1 MRLLSADFFCYKSI
15 IKTTMDFEKDITC
28 LVGITGAGKTSIL
41 ELINKLNDDQGFNAT
56 DLSEN
61 SETKKR
67 FTKDEIKA
75 EELLQIKAIFS
86 IDENDRKQLPK
97 DFVNATDVTIELT
110 FDGSWYLIVEERG
123 TELEMKPA
131 SIDGDVRQ
139 LDQYFTN
146 IRNKFSQ
153 AVARIPSIDENIIKS
168 VIGSF
173 VNNINDNDEDIVKNL
188 QILKNSLFS
197 IPHDPQLKLELD
209 SELLEIEKQV
219 NDIVKKRTKDPDE
232 RVYELLPNIEYISEL
247 PDLTDTYP
255 LDNYLNDPKSNFTF
269 DAIGIICGFNKTE
282 INNTRNNSV
291 SKTNYFRSCS
301 EKLTKEFKEYW
312 NEIDY
317 KLEIRLDNNDELL
330 FLITDEY
337 TNHVTKTTQ
346 RSEGMRWA
354 LALFLKIKSLIS
366 SEGSSHILLFDSPA
380 TAIHDSG
387 KEEIR
392 KFLTKMAKNNHL
404 QIIYTTHEKALID
417 PWDLNKIRLVEKNT
431 DQGTKIETVK
441 GNRVDSTRIQI
452 TKHVGSPAKYSL
464 FGAPIVL
471 FFEGTSDYRF
481 ITALNECA
489 IRNNYP
495 HLNTDIYSIDD
506 LNGISNYIYMKKLCT
521 SLGLN
526 FCFIVDGGD
535 ISKNIRKQL
544 PDDFDKYFITM
555 SDITDKTPSDIED
568 LIDPML
574 YYGLFKHVHSDVP
587 IPNFDKINHGK
598 KRILDVYSEIL
609 KDTEIC
615 VRKNDVA
622 RCLMDVVKKQNLQ
635 DNTSLQ
641 NTLKNYVKLVEK
653 INKKCISHLS

>member
-15 IKTTMDFEKDITC
+15 IETTMNFEKDITC

-41 ELINKLNDDQGFNAT
+41 ELIHKLNDDQGFNST

-61 SETKKR
+61 SVTKKK
-67 FTKDEIKA
+67 FTKNEIKA
-75 EELLQIKAIFS
+75 EDLLQIKAIFS

-97 DFVNATDVTIELT
+97 DFVNATDVTIELA
-110 FDGSWYLIVEERG
+110 FDGSWYLIVKQNDE
-123 TELEMKPA
+123 ELEMQPA
-131 SIDGDVRQ
+131 SIDDDIRQ

-153 AVARIPSIDENIIKS
+153 AVPRIPSIDENIIKS
-168 VIGSF
+168 VIDSF
-173 VNNINDNDEDIVKNL
+173 INNIHNNGEDIMNNL

-197 IPHDPQLKLELD
+197 LPHDPQLKLELD

-219 NDIVKKRTKDPDE
+219 NDIMKKRTKDPDE

-269 DAIGIICGFNKTE
+269 NAIGIICGFNKTE
-282 INNTRNNSV
+282 INNTRNDGV
-291 SKTNYFRSCS
+291 SKTNYFRCCS

-317 KLEIRLDNNDELL
+317 KLEIRLDKDELF
-330 FLITDEY
+330 FLIADEY

-404 QIIYTTHEKALID
+404 QIIYTTHEKALIN

-471 FFEGTSDYRF
+471 FFEGPSDYRF

-495 HLNTDIYSIDD
+495 NLNTDIYSIDD
-506 LNGISNYIYMKKLCT
+506 LNGINNYKYMKKLCT
-521 SLGLN
+521 DLRLN
-526 FCFIVDGGD
+526 FCFIIDGGD
-535 ISKNIRKQL
+535 TSESIREQL
-544 PDDFDKYFITM
+544 HDDFDKYFITI
-555 SDITDKTPSDIED
+555 SDITDNIPSDIED

-574 YYGLFKHVHSDVP
+574 YHDLFKRVHSDVS
-587 IPNFDKINHGK
+587 IPNFDKINHAKK
-598 KRILDVYSEIL
+598 KRLDVYSEIL
-609 KDTEIC
+609 KDTGIDIK
-615 VRKNDVA
+615 KNDIA
-622 RCLMDVVKKQNLQ
+622 RCLMDVVKNQNLQ
-635 DNTSLQ
+635 DCPSLQ
-641 NTLKNYVKLVEK
+641 RTLKNYVKLVEK
-653 INKKCISHLS
+653 INKKCISNLS